1 MKQIVRFP
9 INTPTQV
16 ALETE
21 AGKYV
26 EGRYGEQVLYSL
38 VGDRVMYVRPIV
50 DQRIRELAIAAG
62 ERFEI
67 VKHEVKDGTRR
78 SVQWRVTRL
87 PQQPDLTADAPAAD
101 GAIVSEEAGDAKPEN
116 TKTNGRADP
125 ATGNART
132 AAEAD
137 PAAAASNLP
146 AIPEQITGSGI
157 RAMELA
163 LNGAAEIAQRVESR
177 AASKGYSLRFTS
189 DDIRAI
195 GLTIFIQAMRE
206 ALVGWQR

>member
-1 MKQIVRFP
+1 
-9 INTPTQV
+9 
-16 ALETE
+16 
-21 AGKYV
+21 V

-38 VGDRVMYVRPIV
+38 VGDRVMYVPPIV
-50 DQRIRELAIAAG
+50 EQRIRELAIAAG

-78 SVQWRVTRL
+78 SVQWRVTKL
-87 PQQPDLTADAPAAD
+87 PQQPDLTADAPAAT
-101 GAIVSEEAGDAKPEN
+101 AEIVKEEAGDANPEN
-116 TKTNGRADP
+116 TKPNGRAKP
-125 ATGNART
+125 ANGSARN
-132 AAEAD
+132 AAESAETD

-157 RAMELA
+157 RAMELS
-163 LNGAAEIAQRVESR
+163 LNGAAEIAQRVETR
-177 AASKGYSLRFTS
+177 AAAKGYSLRFTS